1 MDRFSRRCQNLQAL
15 MLSAVMTD
23 RDSYRS
29 CPGKTCPGPDFLR
42 IAGVGRRGSGGERRN
57 KSPRIGVVK
66 PYTPEST

>member
-1 MDRFSRRCQNLQAL
+1 MDRFSRCQNPQAL

-29 CPGKTCPGPDFLR
+29 CPGKMCPGPDFLR

-57 KSPRIGVVK
+57 KSNLIVSGRIL
-66 PYTPEST
+66 PSPPD